1 MKKCCGEKNLP
12 SCICKKKTIIFDL
25 DGVLADSVKIHQ
37 TTFNQA
43 LQDVLGLEYV
53 VANEV
58 YKKTYEGLTT
68 NEKLKKL
75 HNQYPNISL
84 SDWEE
89 VYNRKQELTLVEY
102 SKFEVNNSLITLL
115 NKLGP
120 KFNLICCTNSNKK
133 ISHLLLEKLGIKEHF
148 LYILTS
154 EDITNKKPHPE
165 IYWKAM
171 LLTKSHPDQTLIVED
186 SKVGLVAAASSG
198 AKVYRIT
205 FPGNIS
211 YTKILNYFNKSRTKM
226 NVLSHDTLT
235 VVVPMAGI
243 GSRFSKAGFTL
254 PKPLIDVDGR
264 TMIRAVVDSLNVQAK
279 YIFIVLKEHV
289 QNFNIDKIVREIVP
303 TCEVVVV
310 EEVTEGAVATILT
323 AKQFINNDN
332 PILIVNSDNIIL
344 WDPVDFFT
352 EVENT
357 YLDGSI
363 VYFEDDNPKWSFITI
378 QDNLI
383 TKVAE
388 KQVISNFATSGI
400 YYWKKGSDFVKYAE
414 DMINN
419 NIRVN
424 NEFYVAPVYNLA
436 IGDGKKIGP
445 YQIDKEEMWGVGTPE
460 DLNFY
465 IENNT

>member
-1 MKKCCGEKNLP
+1 
-12 SCICKKKTIIFDL
+12 
-25 DGVLADSVKIHQ
+25 
-37 TTFNQA
+37 
-43 LQDVLGLEYV
+43 
-53 VANEV
+53 
-58 YKKTYEGLTT
+58 
-68 NEKLKKL
+68 
-75 HNQYPNISL
+75 
-84 SDWEE
+84 
-89 VYNRKQELTLVEY
+89 
-102 SKFEVNNSLITLL
+102 
-115 NKLGP
+115 
-120 KFNLICCTNSNKK
+120 
-133 ISHLLLEKLGIKEHF
+133 
-148 LYILTS
+148 
-154 EDITNKKPHPE
+154 
-165 IYWKAM
+165 
-171 LLTKSHPDQTLIVED
+171 
-186 SKVGLVAAASSG
+186 
-198 AKVYRIT
+198 
-205 FPGNIS
+205 
-211 YTKILNYFNKSRTKM
+211 
-226 NVLSHDTLT
+226 
-235 VVVPMAGI
+235 MAGI